1 MRPAGAAALLLA
13 LALPLGLTGCGGEGD
28 GGGDGSGGA
37 PELTVSGAYVPRP
50 PTADVAG
57 AFLVIENAGGA
68 DDTLTSVTS
77 EAAGSVEIHE
87 TVDNAMRQV
96 SSLTVPAGG
105 SLALDR
111 GGNHLMLMELRD
123 RPAEG
128 DTVPIELHFETSAPI
143 TLDVPVEAANHT
155 GE

>member
-1 MRPAGAAALLLA
+1 MTRGGPAAAALALALLLA
-13 LALPLGLTGCGGEGD
+13 GCGGEDGGADGD
-28 GGGDGSGGA
+28 GA
-37 PELTVSGAYVPRP
+37 PPELTVSGAYIPRP

-57 AFLVIENAGGA
+57 AFLTVENAGGT
-68 DDTLTSVTS
+68 DDALTSVTS

-87 TVDNAMRQV
+87 TEGTTMRQV

-105 SLALDR
+105 SLSLDR
-111 GGNHLMLMELRD
+111 GGSHLMLMDLPA

-128 DTVPIELHFETSAPI
+128 DTVPIELHFRTSAPI